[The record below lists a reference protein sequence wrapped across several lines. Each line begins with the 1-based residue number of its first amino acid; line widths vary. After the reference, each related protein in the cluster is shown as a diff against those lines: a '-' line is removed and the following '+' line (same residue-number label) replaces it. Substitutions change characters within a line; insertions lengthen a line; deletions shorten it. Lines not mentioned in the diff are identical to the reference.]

1 MKMVEFT
8 RLLQRHLIFTK
19 SDFKLT
25 KVIIEHAL
33 LSCGYTPKVTKMCST
48 CNGKYS
54 RSGCGAHYEKTKKH
68 DVKSIVGMRIINH
81 KTDEPIWEESRVYH
95 IGERVQ
101 YERKVYMATYDTKER
116 PSDNA
121 GSWERKYP
129 THVYGEV
136 YEKDQ
141 HVSYKGRIWISQFDT
156 NNKLPDGTLYAGRAA
171 WKEMIPLPNR
181 QQQKPKPVC
190 REPTDDENMYAD
202 EMDVMLN
209 L

>member
-1 MKMVEFT
+1 
-8 RLLQRHLIFTK
+8 
-19 SDFKLT
+19 
-25 KVIIEHAL
+25 
-33 LSCGYTPKVTKMCST
+33 MCAT

-54 RSGCGAHYEKTKKH
+54 RSGCGAHYATTKKN

-116 PSDNA
+116 PNDNA

-129 THVYGEV
+129 THVYGEE

-141 HVSYKGRIWISQFDT
+141 HVSYNGRIWISQFGA
-156 NNKLPDGTLYAGRAA
+156 NKTLPDGKQYAGRPA
-171 WKEMIPLPNR
+171 WREMIPLPNR
-181 QQQKPKPVC
+181 QQQKTVC
-190 REPTDDENMYAD
+190 QEPTDDENLYAD